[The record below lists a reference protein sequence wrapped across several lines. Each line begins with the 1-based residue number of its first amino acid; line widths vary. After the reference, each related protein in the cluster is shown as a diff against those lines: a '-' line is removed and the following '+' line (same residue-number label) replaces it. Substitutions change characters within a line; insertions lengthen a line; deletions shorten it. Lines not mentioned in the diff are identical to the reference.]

1 MSGALEGK
9 RFSPKELRQ
18 VFLETVWEN
27 RDIRVDH
34 FKFFRGA
41 RIIPAVKWDRSN
53 EWDNVLGYYDP
64 EDGMLKIHEQLR
76 HEPDRLKGNLLI
88 ALGESLLGRYLEG
101 RRWPDLGAKGE
112 WGSRCYEI
120 RLRPVGERECFLH
133 DAELRTYL
141 SLARMVPSPHDAL
154 TYRVTLNGGE
164 GFTPPGLL
172 FGLLYAWYLNNIY
185 GEIMEYEMSLLR
197 WPPQKLIP
205 CQLEERNRKQALIN
219 FFRKVVFEH
228 AN

>member
-1 MSGALEGK
+1 MLRHSVLTRKAVSGALAGK

-18 VFLETVWEN
+18 VFQEIVWEN

-76 HEPDRLKGNLLI
+76 HEPERLKGNLLI
-88 ALGESLLGRYLEG
+88 ALGESLLGRYLE
-101 RRWPDLGAKGE
+101 RRQWLDQEAKGE

-120 RLRPVGERECFLH
+120 RLRPVGEREMFPGRC
-133 DAELRTYL
+133 RTAHL
-141 SLARMVPSPHDAL
+141 SLPRPHGPQPTRREDVPDNA
-154 TYRVTLNGGE
+154 E
-164 GFTPPGLL
+164 
-172 FGLLYAWYLNNIY
+172 W
-185 GEIMEYEMSLLR
+185 
-197 WPPQKLIP
+197 
-205 CQLEERNRKQALIN
+205 
-219 FFRKVVFEH
+219 
-228 AN
+228 